1 MEDMSK
7 IYKYVFAKLPLNLK
21 VDEKVFHVKKFP
33 KMILIYKKFKEDK
46 KPKEDKVVEK
56 KVVEKKS

>member
-21 VDEKVFHVKKFP
+21 VDEKVFVKP
-33 KMILIYKKFKEDK
+33 KISQMILILKKLKR
-46 KPKEDKVVEK
+46 
-56 KVVEKKS
+56 